1 MFDISLHAFTL
12 LLIRNPHNWHWH
24 RVQFQSFT
32 PLERALEHRASV
44 HILPERAEK
53 EKKRSQPPLE
63 RSALPECWNGC
74 AAVTGPVLLN
84 SRSQISWC
92 SLSELSNKRC
102 DLIRVLGG
110 SGRRHQTHRGG
121 GHCHGVTDHTQ
132 SEAFSLKLETRQVRA
147 DACRELRE
155 MPTPKGRVSWLST
168 TTTAS
173 VEMRQSFLHSQKDER
188 TWNWNELFHIPY
200 RKWNKVTWL
209 PTPNAL
215 CSSLLPKSV
224 TAAKPRLLLDTSSPN
239 LPICS
244 ETHLPPLATL
254 QLL

>member
-1 MFDISLHAFTL
+1 MFDISFHAFTL

-63 RSALPECWNGC
+63 GSALPECWNGC

-110 SGRRHQTHRGG
+110 QWEKASNTPRRRTLSWSHRP
-121 GHCHGVTDHTQ
+121 HTKWGLLF
-132 SEAFSLKLETRQVRA
+132 EAGDQ
-147 DACRELRE
+147 
-155 MPTPKGRVSWLST
+155 
-168 TTTAS
+168 AS
-173 VEMRQSFLHSQKDER
+173 
-188 TWNWNELFHIPY
+188 
-200 RKWNKVTWL
+200 
-209 PTPNAL
+209 
-215 CSSLLPKSV
+215 
-224 TAAKPRLLLDTSSPN
+224 
-239 LPICS
+239 
-244 ETHLPPLATL
+244 
-254 QLL
+254 